1 MSIFGTNGAKTGED
15 NKIANKIQGGGA
27 YCTNNIVQKCFSFAV
42 SLALMLGMAPG
53 KMAQA
58 ASEIPE
64 GRAFS
69 AVDAS
74 GVTVTSSWED
84 KYDQAFYSKI
94 ESEYE
99 NGYTTVDTA
108 LEIGTAAELAAFAKF
123 VNDGVS
129 SGYPDY
135 KNSHGFENKFVCL
148 TDDIDLQGVAPTV
161 DYQNDGD
168 DGFKVVL
175 TGAVSNN
182 WVPIDYFRGT
192 FDGDGHSIFNV
203 VICAGQ
209 RDHEYIGLFRMTND
223 VTIQNLGVKN
233 IVVMGCQSA
242 GKIVG
247 YMNGTIQNCYA
258 SGTIYVCAD
267 DRPIAVAGIAA
278 NVYGTMKNCYNSGDI
293 FAADISEENFV
304 RCCGLCAGAFSCI
317 VDNCFS
323 TSRIYAY
330 SSYCIV
336 AGLASRADTISNCY
350 YDKDAAPGISA
361 TDSDRNIDPETVKG
375 LTTAEFEQKL
385 TEITDENGDKMWFL
399 APGILDPR
407 KTLHSSDFTFTL
419 PEDLYYDGQG
429 KVITIKPKDGIT
441 GIGAVTVK
449 YYKVN
454 SDGTLGAASITPP
467 TDAGRYKIKFDVA
480 GGTEYYS
487 ATDLPAMF

>member
-1 MSIFGTNGAKTGED
+1 MNIFRRINENAGKD

-27 YCTNNIVQKCFSFAV
+27 YCTNNIVQKCLSFAV

-53 KMAQA
+53 KMTQA
-58 ASEIPE
+58 ATEIPE
-64 GRAFS
+64 GRTLS
-69 AVDAS
+69 DVDFS
-74 GVTVTSSWED
+74 GVTVASSWED

-99 NGYTTVDTA
+99 NGYTTADTA
-108 LEIGTAAELAAFAKF
+108 LEIGTAAQLAAFAEF
-123 VNDGVS
+123 VN
-129 SGYPDY
+129 SGKDF
-135 KNSHGFENKFVCL
+135 SGKFVCL
-148 TDDIDLQGVAPTV
+148 TDDIDLQGVAPMA

-293 FAADISEENFV
+293 FVVDTPGGHPV
-304 RCCGLCAGAFSCI
+304 RCCGLCEGSFSCI

-323 TSRIYAY
+323 TSRVYAY
-330 SSYCIV
+330 SPWGLSDCTV
-336 AGLASRADTISNCY
+336 AGLAMRADTISNSY
-350 YDKDAAPGISA
+350 YDKDVAGDIGAVSGQ
-361 TDSDRNIDPETVKG
+361 SDTETVKG
-375 LTTAEFEQKL
+375 LTTAEFEKKVA
-385 TEITDENGDKMWFL
+385 EMTDENGDKTWFL
-399 APGILDPR
+399 APEVGALPVK
-407 KTLHSSDFTFTL
+407 KTPKSSDFVFAH
-419 PEDLYYDGQG
+419 PKDMFYDG
-429 KVITIKPKDGIT
+429 KSKTITIAPKPGIT
-441 GIGAVTVK
+441 GMGAVTVK
-449 YYKVN
+449 YYKVEN
-454 SDGTLGAASITPP
+454 GSTTLLDGSP
-467 TDAGRYKIKFDVA
+467 TDAGRYKVKFDVA
-480 GGTEYYS
+480 SGTEYYS